1 MPPQVA
7 TEPVDILQA
16 GLLII
21 LAGVA
26 MIAGGLAVGALIRRR
41 MPGRV
46 KGAPYECGEIP
57 VGSSWVQF
65 DLRFYVAALLFIV
78 FDVEIVLLYPW
89 AVVFRSA
96 GWVGLADLLF
106 FVGVIA
112 LGFVFLW
119 RFGYLD
125 WVRSTAGQRGVR

>member
-1 MPPQVA
+1 MPQVA
-7 TEPVDILQA
+7 TNPTDIFQA
-16 GLLII
+16 LLLLI

-26 MIAGGLAVGALIRRR
+26 MIAGGLAAGALLRRR
-41 MPGRV
+41 MPGRA
-46 KGAPYECGEIP
+46 KGTPYECGELP

-65 DLRFYVAALLFIV
+65 DLRFYVAALLFVI
-78 FDVEIVLLYPW
+78 FDVEVVLLYPW

-96 GWVGLADLLF
+96 GWVGFADLLF

-112 LGFVFLW
+112 LGFIFLW

-125 WVRSTAGQRGVR
+125 WVRSTAGQRGN

>member
-1 MPPQVA
+1 MPQVA
-7 TEPVDILQA
+7 TNPADIFQA
-16 GLLII
+16 LL
-21 LAGVA
+21 LLAGAGVA

-46 KGAPYECGEIP
+46 KGAPYECGELP

-65 DLRFYVAALLFIV
+65 DLRFYVAALLFVI

-96 GWVGLADLLF
+96 GWVGFADLLF

-125 WVRSTAGQRGVR
+125 WVRSTAGQRGR